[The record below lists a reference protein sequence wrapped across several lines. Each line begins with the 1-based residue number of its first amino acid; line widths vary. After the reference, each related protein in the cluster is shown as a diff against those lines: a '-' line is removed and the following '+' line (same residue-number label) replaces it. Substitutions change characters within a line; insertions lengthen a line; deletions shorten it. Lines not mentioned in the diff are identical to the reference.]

1 MSPALPQADRGVV
14 AYIHHTFPSRTATFV
29 YREMAAVRDAGV
41 EMLNIACKRPE
52 PDAVHAEARKYVAET
67 VYLPGTAHP
76 LLYVRAMGSFLR
88 HPALF
93 TRLARQVL
101 GAAGRGRLSRAF
113 GEVVRGGCLA
123 AELRRRPRVSHVHAP
138 FSTEV
143 ATIAWMAAQ
152 LEKRRFSF
160 TSHTAFDADLIAEK
174 VRLAQF
180 AVSISGFDRE
190 RLVEAAGASD
200 RDKIHVIHCGVD
212 GAGAAERREQ
222 EDPPILLC
230 VGSLIEKKGHEVLLR
245 ACALLKERGMK
256 FECRIAGDGP
266 LKPALAAQA
275 RSLGIE
281 GCTVFAGACDQ
292 ETVRSLYE
300 QARVFALPSVYASN
314 GDLDGIPV
322 VLMEAMAAG
331 VPCVST
337 QVSGIPE
344 LIESPKE
351 GLLVEEKNPAALADA
366 LEKLLRD
373 RALREDIALAAREK
387 VRREFNVRR
396 SAAELSE
403 LFRQSIEMEGRASSR
418 PSRMGTAATTK
429 RGPPS

>member
-1 MSPALPQADRGVV
+1 MSPAPSQAGRGVV

-29 YREMAAVRDAGV
+29 YREMEAVRDAGV
-41 EMLNIACKRPE
+41 EILNIACKRPMS
-52 PDAVHAEARKYVAET
+52 DAVHVEARKYVGET
-67 VYLPGTAHP
+67 IYLPVTAHP
-76 LLYVRAMGSFLR
+76 LLYVRAIGSFLR
-88 HPALF
+88 HPVLF

-101 GAAGRGRLSRAF
+101 GAAGRRRLSRAF
-113 GEVVRGGCLA
+113 GEVVRGGCVA
-123 AELRRRPRVSHVHAP
+123 AELRLRPQVCHVHAP

-152 LEKRRFSF
+152 LERRRFSF
-160 TSHTAFDADLIAEK
+160 TSHTAFDARLIPEK
-174 VRLAQF
+174 VRQARF
-180 AVSISGFDRE
+180 VISISRFDRE
-190 RLVEAAGASD
+190 RLAAEAGTSA
-200 RDKIHVIHCGVD
+200 REKIHVIHCGVD
-212 GAGAAERREQ
+212 GRGAPARHEQ
-222 EDPPILLC
+222 EAPPILLC

-266 LKPALAAQA
+266 LKQALAAEA
-275 RSLGIE
+275 RLLGVE
-281 GCTVFAGACDQ
+281 GCTVFAGGCDQ

-300 QARVFALPSVYASN
+300 QAQVFALSSVYASN

-351 GLLVEEKNPAALADA
+351 GILVEEKNPAALADA
-366 LEKLLRD
+366 VETLLRD
-373 RALREDIALAAREK
+373 RKLRESIALAAREK
-387 VRREFNVRR
+387 VGREFNVRQ
-396 SAAELSE
+396 SAVELSE
-403 LFRQSIEMEGRASSR
+403 LFRRSIAGETESA
-418 PSRMGTAATTK
+418 
-429 RGPPS
+429 